1 LAKAVL
7 VHQPLLQTVLHT
19 AMEQVLY
26 KLLLLQVL
34 LTKLG
39 QIKFLQQ
46 LMRVYLY
53 GPRLLM
59 EARSK

>member
-1 LAKAVL
+1 
-7 VHQPLLQTVLHT
+7 
-19 AMEQVLY
+19 MEQVLY

-46 LMRVYLY
+46 PTQAYLF
-53 GPRLLM
+53 GQRLLM